1 MRKLGIQGLKGFE
14 RLMNSSSELARVCR
28 NERTEVYTTV
38 DLPWR
43 RLSKA
48 KSIHLVDGLFESRN
62 IFYRPPKYKYH
73 DAHFVLTT
81 DIKSMN
87 YLRRIGIESKVYIPV
102 HGQME
107 FQYDSEGPFLVTTSN
122 TPYQNLIERKALIM
136 CLKGIIEQ
144 LTQFGEKVVFR
155 IKDEFILNALRIN
168 EENNYLNELPSGLK
182 GMISTPS
189 TLIMHALRNDIPVM
203 QVFYQL
209 DPIFVQSGWMISVN
223 DQITSDYINSFIN
236 PEMWRLEFQK
246 NEVLVPLETDN
257 DENIDFDVI
266 KISPNTILLRAI
278 KYFLKETFPFIKV
291 LKKRF

>member
-1 MRKLGIQGLKGFE
+1 MDSAAVL
-14 RLMNSSSELARVCR
+14 
-28 NERTEVYTTV
+28 TEVYPYDTADVYTTV

-43 RLSKA
+43 VLSKF
-48 KSIHLVDGLFESRN
+48 KTIQLVDGLFESRN

-102 HGQME
+102 HSQME

-122 TPYQNLIERKALIM
+122 TPYQNLIERKALI
-136 CLKGIIEQ
+136 LSLEGIIEQ
-144 LTQFGEKVVFR
+144 LTQVGEKVVFR
-155 IKDEFILNALRIN
+155 IKDEFIVNALRIK
-168 EENNYLNELPSGLK
+168 EENNYLNELPLGLK

-189 TLIMHALRNDIPVM
+189 TLIMHALRKKIPVM

-236 PEMWRLEFQK
+236 PEMWRLEFQR

-257 DENIDFDVI
+257 NQNIDFDIV
-266 KISPNTILLRAI
+266 KISPRMILLRAI
-278 KYFLKETFPFIKV
+278 KYFLKETFPFIKI
-291 LKKRF
+291 LKRRF